1 MKPMLAI
8 LFLFLIN
15 GVNAQDKNLPY
26 YEIPA
31 YPESYTAGSVAARI
45 IDGLGFRF
53 YWATE
58 GLRNE
63 DLAFKPGAETRTS
76 EETIEHIYEMS
87 IMVANAATKT
97 INNPDQAVKVPFAEM
112 RKRTLI
118 NLKLASDIF
127 RTISD
132 QEMKNCTLRFKR
144 GDTLTEYPFWN
155 HLNGPIADCLW
166 HVGQIVSFRRSSG
179 NPFTENVSVFTGTVR
194 K

>member
-1 MKPMLAI
+1 MKSVQTI
-8 LFLFLIN
+8 IFLFFATM
-15 GVNAQDKNLPY
+15 VTAQDKSLPY
-26 YEIPA
+26 YTIPA
-31 YPESYTAGSVAARI
+31 YPESYTAGGVASRI

-63 DLAFKPGAETRTS
+63 DLAFKPGAEARTS
-76 EETIEHIYEMS
+76 EETITHIYEMS
-87 IMVANAATKT
+87 IMVVNATTKT
-97 INNPDQAVKVPFAEM
+97 INTPDQAVKVPFAEM
-112 RKRTLI
+112 RKRTLM
-118 NLKLASDIF
+118 NLKLASEKL
-127 RTISD
+127 RTLSD
-132 QEMKNCTLRFKR
+132 QEMKDCKLLFKR